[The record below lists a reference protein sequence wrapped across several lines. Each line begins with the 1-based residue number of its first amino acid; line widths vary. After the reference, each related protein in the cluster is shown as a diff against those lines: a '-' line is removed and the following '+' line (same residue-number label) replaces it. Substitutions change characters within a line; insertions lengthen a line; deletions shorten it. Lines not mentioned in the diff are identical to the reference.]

1 MRSKPDCTIKYISKK
16 EKFIGYYKNMN
27 MNKNMECFFAVRLRK
42 FSMVH
47 KILNNEVIQQIY
59 CQRFNS
65 TSIVVFSKIHDKYFQ
80 EVI

>member
-1 MRSKPDCTIKYISKK
+1 
-16 EKFIGYYKNMN
+16 MN
-27 MNKNMECFFAVRLRK
+27 RNMECFFAVRLRK
-42 FSMVH
+42 FSTV